1 MSRASSCLAALAC
14 GTVLTLGF
22 AASASACDSPG
33 KKVTIKV
40 KLDNGQPV
48 VDTDT
53 VNACVGDTVQWLFTV
68 NACVGDTVQWLFAG
82 GSKPFKVQFMGG
94 DSPFDWP
101 DGSKS
106 DPARIEATVKA
117 GAVKDGKSTP
127 YPYDVEVDGAT
138 LDPKIIVDP

>member
-1 MSRASSCLAALAC
+1 MSRASSCLATLAC

-48 VDTDT
+48 VDRD
-53 VNACVGDTVQWLFTV
+53 TV